1 MERSAQAQWCI
12 PGWGRATYIYI
23 HILFIFRYIYI
34 YLYLYSASFYQKYIY
49 QNNIYIYIYIAYLD
63 LTVLENLY
71 LFKPAILRSSKY
83 GFKEITR
90 GLLSGFVFEL

>member
-23 HILFIFRYIYI
+23 YIHICLYFDIYI

-49 QNNIYIYIYIAYLD
+49 IYIYIIAYLD

>member
-23 HILFIFRYIYI
+23 YIYCLYFDIYIYI
-34 YLYLYSASFYQKYIY
+34 YIYIALVSTKNIY
-49 QNNIYIYIYIAYLD
+49 IKTIYIYIYIAYLD